1 MPSKYSDIEKQSY
14 LDAFKISGKTK
25 TQYARE
31 NNIPEATFRAWVK
44 EENNELF
51 GAIDLNTEA
60 TPIPVKTK
68 EIRKSTIFCCENIKI
83 ELKDSYDKALLRKI
97 VEVLINDM

>member
-1 MPSKYSDIEKQSY
+1 MPSKYSDFEKQSY
-14 LDAFKISGKTK
+14 LTAYKISGKSK

-44 EENNELF
+44 EENSELF

-60 TPIPVKTK
+60 ISNPVQIKESKKTT
-68 EIRKSTIFCCENIKI
+68 RFFCENIKI
-83 ELKDSYDKALLRKI
+83 ELQENYDKTLLRKI